1 MDNTAADKTAAGGAA
16 AGGSGG
22 TERVQLIEHLQFG
35 ITALHALGA
44 QQATVELAC
53 WDGPSARVADAVR
66 GALAELPGAGLAD
79 APHRPGG
86 RAYYTGCA
94 SRSSRTSAGRRSR
107 SRTAGS
113 STGPSG
119 SWATAKNC

>member
-44 QQATVELAC
+44 QQATV
-53 WDGPSARVADAVR
+53 
-66 GALAELPGAGLAD
+66 
-79 APHRPGG
+79 
-86 RAYYTGCA
+86 
-94 SRSSRTSAGRRSR
+94 
-107 SRTAGS
+107 
-113 STGPSG
+113 
-119 SWATAKNC
+119 